1 MARRLPTHDGDHHSL
16 DSVPGPAG
24 LCPLQA
30 AAWRG
35 TRTGTSVALGL
46 RSVRSSCIVIDVSSW
61 SAGRQA
67 SPGLCITASG
77 WSASQEDRW
86 IADGEG
92 MEAKARSARCCEVFV
107 EYVGSV
113 GWQVITASGSPV
125 ALSAQPEN
133 DPWRRDP
140 G

>member
-1 MARRLPTHDGDHHSL
+1 MAPRLPTHDGDHHSL

-24 LCPLQA
+24 LCPPGCRS
-30 AAWRG
+30 AWHP
-35 TRTGTSVALGL
+35 TRTSVALGL
-46 RSVRSSCIVIDVSSW
+46 RSVRTSCMVIDVSSW

-92 MEAKARSARCCEVFV
+92 MEAKARSARRCEVFV

-113 GWQVITASGSPV
+113 GWQVIAASGSPV
-125 ALSAQPEN
+125 ALSAQPQN